1 MTYSLYLGATE
12 DVMLYKLFGLI
23 LLTTADVSSAF
34 SGLQRQFW
42 LDPAILFLK
51 VA

>member
-23 LLTTADVSSAF
+23 QLTPTAVSSA
-34 SGLQRQFW
+34 SPGLQKQFW
-42 LDPAILFLK
+42 LDPAILILK